1 MVAGHLQEKNDFYYI
16 VLSYKDAAGKRK
28 TKWEATG
35 LSVKRNKK
43 KAEALLLERRRNF
56 MVPTAPAEIRLD
68 DDILFSDFMLKWLEV
83 TKSTI
88 QITTYASYQ
97 GMVER
102 VIVPYFR
109 KRGIKL
115 VDLKATDLQDFYNKQ
130 LERVKANSV
139 IHYHAN
145 IHKALKYAVKLDLIS
160 SNPADKIE
168 RPKKERFM
176 ANFYDADEV
185 NRLFEISKGT
195 KLEIPI
201 LFGAFYGMRR
211 SETLGMK
218 WDAIDFERDTITIR
232 HTLTTVALD
241 GKRIT
246 VAEDRTKNKSSM
258 RTLPLVPFVKKRLL
272 ELKAE
277 QEENRRLCGRSY
289 VKDYTGYVCINEI
302 GDIIKPNYVSCGFP
316 KLLEEH
322 GLRRVRYHDLRH
334 SCASLLLAN
343 GVPMKQIQE
352 WLGHSDFSTT
362 ANIYAHLEYSSKVI
376 SADAMLA
383 GLGIGN
389 RE

>member
-1 MVAGHLQEKNDFYYI
+1 MRIFSYEELDELGEGLIRQYLGKEAERTCCVDIEGFVTDFLKLPLLYRSFAEEDSDKIGFIADGVTPLRVYEGGTVVRRVYPGGTIVIERCLRREHESGRRRFTISHECAHYIMDRAVPSAAFHREFDIERIYSQEDFKNLFSFHETLIDRMG
-16 VLSYKDAAGKRK
+16 A
-28 TKWEATG
+28 
-35 LSVKRNKK
+35 
-43 KAEALLLERRRNF
+43 ALL
-56 MVPTAPAEIRLD
+56 
-68 DDILFSDFMLKWLEV
+68 
-83 TKSTI
+83 
-88 QITTYASYQ
+88 
-97 GMVER
+97 
-102 VIVPYFR
+102 
-109 KRGIKL
+109 
-115 VDLKATDLQDFYNKQ
+115 
-130 LERVKANSV
+130 
-139 IHYHAN
+139 
-145 IHKALKYAVKLDLIS
+145 
-160 SNPADKIE
+160 IE

-258 RTLPLVPFVKKRLL
+258 RTLPLVPFVKERLL